1 MKLTVD
7 FTKPD
12 SIFGRL
18 TECTVRD
25 TVMGADIRDLHTDFY
40 LNKEGLHLRDFFV
53 QQINT
58 TLRFDKAL
66 LQLPNK
72 KQGRPFT
79 FRTSFIHGRA
89 ILKDISRPFA
99 PVLKDFTEPLLL
111 SVRFSGDATTLR
123 FDNVRVNTADKQLQV
138 AARGTITGLKEKTQ
152 LRVHFDVERMEAKGG
167 SKERIIK
174 QFPVKRLMMKQ
185 LHALGTLHYTG
196 SFNVLYKKEEFQG
209 RLSTAAGALNFY
221 FALDENNKYLSGQA
235 STDSLEI
242 GRVMD
247 MKDIGPVA
255 ASATFKIDI
264 SKPRTAIMRKRL
276 GGKLPI
282 GEVHAHVTRASY
294 KFVRT
299 RDLTVNIVSNG
310 AVAEGNLDAP
320 GKWMDLSCTFSF
332 TNTNEMQKTKI
343 KPKMKL
349 HLFGKS
355 DLTDEEKAQLKAEK
369 EARKAQ
375 KRADKEA
382 RKAQKRE
389 DRAAL
394 DAEKQLRKAEKQQQK
409 AAEKAAKAE
418 AKAAKDA
425 AKAAEKQA
433 KAEAKAQ
440 RKAEKAAA
448 KAAKKAAKEQSN
460 D

>member
-1 MKLTVD
+1 
-7 FTKPD
+7 
-12 SIFGRL
+12 
-18 TECTVRD
+18 
-25 TVMGADIRDLHTDFY
+25 
-40 LNKEGLHLRDFFV
+40 
-53 QQINT
+53 
-58 TLRFDKAL
+58 
-66 LQLPNK
+66 
-72 KQGRPFT
+72 
-79 FRTSFIHGRA
+79 
-89 ILKDISRPFA
+89 
-99 PVLKDFTEPLLL
+99 
-111 SVRFSGDATTLR
+111 
-123 FDNVRVNTADKQLQV
+123 
-138 AARGTITGLKEKTQ
+138 
-152 LRVHFDVERMEAKGG
+152 MEAKGG

-185 LHALGTLHYTG
+185 LHALGTIHYAG

-209 RLSTAAGALNFY
+209 RLTTAAGALNFY

-282 GEVHAHVTRASY
+282 GEVHAHVSRASY